1 MRTRNLGFTLLEVLI
16 VISIIGVLAAVGFPR
31 LMAYQRS
38 VNMNDVANSI
48 AQNLRDLSSRAV
60 NNSAAQTVTFV
71 LNTAAGT
78 DMNFTGSKSE
88 SIALG
93 QNAKLTSVKVGTTAV
108 TTVGFDVRGRPT
120 NAATLVITVEFADQ
134 TRTIRLLPTG
144 KTVVQ

>member
-1 MRTRNLGFTLLEVLI
+1 MPTRNQGFTLLEILI
-16 VISIIGVLAAVGFPR
+16 VLGFIGVLAAIGFPN

-48 AQNLRDLSSRAV
+48 AQSFRDLSSRAV
-60 NNSAAQTVTFV
+60 SDSAAQNVKFL
-71 LNTAAGT
+71 LNAGAGA
-78 DMNFTGSKSE
+78 DMEITGSKSE
-88 SIALG
+88 NITLN
-93 QNAKLTSVKVGTTAV
+93 QDAKLTSVKVGTNNV

-120 NAATLVITVEFADQ
+120 NAATLVITVGFADQ